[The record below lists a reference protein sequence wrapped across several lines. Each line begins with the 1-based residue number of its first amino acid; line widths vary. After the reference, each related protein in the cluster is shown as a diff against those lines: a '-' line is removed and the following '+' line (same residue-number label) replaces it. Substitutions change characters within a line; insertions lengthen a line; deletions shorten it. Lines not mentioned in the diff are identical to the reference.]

1 MNNKCA
7 LVWEGVVKGTQFH
20 NWQMQE
26 IRSETEIRRILADRG
41 VEQYWDLVANYKYP
55 EDEKFALKNL
65 LY

>member
-1 MNNKCA
+1 MKNKCA
-7 LVWEGVVKGTQFH
+7 LVWEGVVKGTQFPK
-20 NWQMQE
+20 WQMQE

-55 EDEKFALKNL
+55 EDEKFALKHL